1 MSLTKDLTENKALI
15 IVGPTAVGKTA
26 VSLRLA
32 KALGGEIVSA
42 DSRQVYR
49 YMDIG
54 TAKPTAADLAEIPHH
69 FISTQNPD
77 EYYSAGQYGRE
88 ARECIDLLQQKGLHP
103 VVVGGSG
110 FYIRALVDG
119 LFAPKI
125 SDPGVKEKWRR
136 RIKSDGKEAVFA
148 ALAKVDPI
156 TANRLHINDSQ
167 RIVRALEVYEIS
179 GRPISDYRQQEAT
192 PALFCPLFV
201 GLELPRKVLHRRIDE
216 RVDEMIKAG
225 LVDEVESLRQRGYGP
240 ELNALRTVGYAE
252 VFDYLNGSISKAE
265 MVELIK
271 RHTRQY
277 AKRQMTWFRRDKRI
291 HWLSADDKLAEDIA
305 DEIIANSLF
314 R

>member
-1 MSLTKDLTENKALI
+1 MTENKVLM

-32 KALGGEIVSA
+32 EAHSSEIVSA

-54 TAKPTAADLAEIPHH
+54 TAKPTAAELAEIPHH

-88 ARECIDLLQQKGLHP
+88 ARQCIGLLQQKGVHP

-136 RIKSDGKEAVFA
+136 RIESDGKEAVFA
-148 ALAKVDPI
+148 ALAKVDPV
-156 TANRLHINDSQ
+156 TAGRLHINDTQ
-167 RIVRALEVYEIS
+167 RIVRALEVFEIT
-179 GRPISDYRQQEAT
+179 GRPISDYRQQEAI
-192 PALFCPLFV
+192 PPRFCPLFV
-201 GLELPRKVLHRRIDE
+201 GLKLPREVLYHRIDE

-225 LVDEVESLRQRGYGP
+225 LVDEVESLKQRGYGP
-240 ELNALRTVGYAE
+240 ELNSLRTVGYAE
-252 VFDYLNGSISKAE
+252 VFDYLSGLISKEE

-277 AKRQMTWFRRDKRI
+277 AKRQMTWFRRDERI
-291 HWLSADDKLAEDIA
+291 HWLAADDKSAEEIA
-305 DEIIANSLF
+305 DEIIGNPLF
-314 R
+314 KVNP